1 MATELA
7 KAYVQ
12 IIPSAKGIGKQ
23 IGDEIGGESATA
35 GASAGNRLCNAIK
48 GVIATA
54 AIGKSLGAALT
65 EGAALEQSIGG
76 IETLFKDSAEKV
88 KANAAEAY
96 RTAGMSA
103 NQYMEL
109 TTSFSAS
116 LLQGLGGDT
125 AKAADIA
132 NMALTD
138 MSDNANKMG
147 TDMELI
153 QHAYQ
158 GFARGSYVMLDNLK
172 LGYGGTQAE
181 MERLLKDA
189 QELTGIKYDIN
200 NLSDVYSAIHV
211 IQGELGITGT
221 TAKEAAST
229 LSGSFASM
237 KAAFQNVLGN
247 ITLGLDVGPSLN
259 ALATTITTF
268 LAGNLLPAIWNIL
281 SSLPGALVTF
291 VQALGPQLLTA
302 LSGLFGQISSG
313 FASGGQILSMV
324 SGMITQIGNAIIT
337 NAPMIFQAA
346 NNLITQLK
354 IGIQTQLPQ
363 ILQSGSQ
370 LLTNF
375 VNGILQNIPYLITG
389 AGQVTSNLISTIS
402 GAVPILI
409 QKGGELL
416 MNLVNGILSSL
427 PQIISAGTQAV
438 SSMVSA
444 ITSNLPQI
452 LQSGVQL
459 LLNLVNGIINNLPQ
473 IVSAGAQAVSK
484 LVASIASNLPQILQS
499 GITLIGQLAAG
510 LIRAI
515 PNLVSKIPQI
525 ITSIKDAFLNTDW
538 LSIGKNIISGIANG
552 LANAGSALWDAVRG
566 VLGSFKDKV
575 LSFFGINSPSRWGM
589 YVGEMIDA
597 GLANGISDN
606 ENAIAKAVR
615 SVQDTVSGPF
625 TSDVAYSIRQTGS
638 STVRNDND
646 ITASKLDE
654 LISLLRLRSGSKEE
668 IVINLK
674 DREMARALKEMGVVF
689 A

>member
-132 NMALTD
+132 NMALAD

-281 SSLPGALVTF
+281 SSLPGALATF

-313 FASGGQILSMV
+313 FASGDQMLSAV
-324 SGMITQIGNAIIT
+324 NSMITQI
-337 NAPMIFQAA
+337 QV
-346 NNLITQLK
+346 
-354 IGIQTQLPQ
+354 GIQTQLPTMLQ
-363 ILQSGSQ
+363 EGANILM
-370 LLTNF
+370 NI
-375 VNGILQNIPYLITG
+375 VNGILQNIPMLIAG
-389 AGQVTSNLISTIS
+389 AGQIVTNLINTIS
-402 GAVPILI
+402 SAIPLLM

-416 MNLVNGILSSL
+416 MNLVSGIINNL
-427 PQIISAGTQAV
+427 PQIINAGTQAV
-438 SSMVSA
+438 SSMVGA
-444 ITSNLPQI
+444 IANNLPKI

-459 LLNLVNGIINNLPQ
+459 LLNLVNGIINNLPR

-484 LVASIASNLPQILQS
+484 LAASIARNLPQILQS

-510 LIRAI
+510 LIKAI
-515 PNLVSKIPQI
+515 PNLVSKIPRI
-525 ITSIKDAFLNTDW
+525 ITSVKNAFLDTDW

-552 LANAGSALWDAVRG
+552 LANAGSALWDAVKG

-615 SVQDTVSGPF
+615 SVQNTVSGPF

-638 STVRNDND
+638 TAARNDND
-646 ITASKLDE
+646 TTASKLDE

-674 DREMARALKEMGVVF
+674 HREMARALKEMGVVF
-689 A
+689 V

>member
-35 GASAGNRLCNAIK
+35 GASAGNKLCNSIK

-54 AIGKSLGAALT
+54 AIGKALGAALT

-76 IETLFKDSAEKV
+76 IETLFKDGAEKV

-189 QELTGIKYDIN
+189 QEITGIKYDIS

-229 LSGSFASM
+229 LSGSFTSM
-237 KAAFQNVLGN
+237 KAALQNVLGN

-268 LAGNLLPAIWNIL
+268 LVGNLLPAIWNIL
-281 SSLPGALVTF
+281 SSLPGALLTF
-291 VQALGPQLLTA
+291 IQALGPQLLTA
-302 LSGLFGQISSG
+302 LSELIGQISSG
-313 FASGGQILSMV
+313 FTSGEQILPMV
-324 SGMITQIGNAIIT
+324 SEMITQIGNAIVT
-337 NAPMIFQAA
+337 NAPLIFEAA
-346 NNLITQLK
+346 NNLISQMK
-354 IGIQTQLPQ
+354 MAIQTELPKM
-363 ILQSGSQ
+363 LQEGVNI
-370 LLTNF
+370 LTNI
-375 VNGILQNIPYLITG
+375 VNGILQNLPMLITG
-389 AGQVTSNLISTIS
+389 AGQVISNLLGALTSALPTI
-402 GAVPILI
+402 L
-409 QKGGELL
+409 QKGGE
-416 MNLVNGILSSL
+416 M
-427 PQIISAGTQAV
+427 
-438 SSMVSA
+438 
-444 ITSNLPQI
+444 
-452 LQSGVQL
+452 

-473 IVSAGAQAVSK
+473 IIAAAAQAVLSM
-484 LVASIASNLPQILQS
+484 VASIAQNLPQILQS
-499 GITLIGQLAAG
+499 GITMIGELAAG
-510 LIRAI
+510 LIKAI
-515 PNLVSKIPQI
+515 PTLVGKIPQI
-525 ITSIKDAFLNTDW
+525 ITSVKDAFLNTDW

-552 LANAGSALWDAVRG
+552 LKNAGSALWDAVKG
-566 VLGSFKDKV
+566 VLGSFKDQV
-575 LSFFGINSPSRWGM
+575 LSFFGINSPSRWGI

-625 TSDVAYSIRQTGS
+625 TSDIVHSIRQTGAS
-638 STVRNDND
+638 EKRNSND
-646 ITASKLDE
+646 AAVQKLDE
-654 LISLLRLRSGSKEE
+654 LISLMRLRSGATEE
-668 IVINLK
+668 IIINLK
-674 DREMARALKEMGVVF
+674 DREVARALREMGAVF
-689 A
+689 V

>member
-281 SSLPGALVTF
+281 SSLPGALATF
-291 VQALGPQLLTA
+291 VQALGPQLMTA

-324 SGMITQIGNAIIT
+324 SGMITQ
-337 NAPMIFQAA
+337 
-346 NNLITQLK
+346 LK
-354 IGIQTQLPQ
+354 LGIQTQLPQ

-375 VNGILQNIPYLITG
+375 VNGILQNIPYLTAG

-402 GAVPILI
+402 GVVPLLI

-416 MNLVNGILSSL
+416 MNLANGILSSL

-444 ITSNLPQI
+444 ISSNLPRI

-459 LLNLVNGIINNLPQ
+459 LLNLVNGIINNLPR

-484 LVASIASNLPQILQS
+484 LAASIARNLPQILQS

-510 LIRAI
+510 LIKAI
-515 PNLVSKIPQI
+515 PNLVSKIPRI
-525 ITSIKDAFLNTDW
+525 ITSVKNAFLDTDW

-552 LANAGSALWDAVRG
+552 LANAGSALWDAVKG

-615 SVQDTVSGPF
+615 SVQNTVSGPF

-638 STVRNDND
+638 TAARNDND
-646 ITASKLDE
+646 TTASKLDE

-689 A
+689 V

>member
-1 MATELA
+1 MSTELA

-35 GASAGNRLCNAIK
+35 GVSAGNKLCNAIK

-125 AKAADIA
+125 AKAAEIA

-138 MSDNANKMG
+138 MSDNTNKMG

-172 LGYGGTQAE
+172 LGYGGTKEE
-181 MERLLKDA
+181 MERLLADA
-189 QELTGIKYDIN
+189 QKLTGVKYDIS

-221 TAKEAAST
+221 TAKEAEST

-247 ITLGLDVGPSLN
+247 ITLGLNVGPSLN

-324 SGMITQIGNAIIT
+324 SGMIAQIGNAIVT

-354 IGIQTQLPQ
+354 LGIQTQLPQ

-375 VNGILQNIPYLITG
+375 ANGILQNIPYLIAG
-389 AGQVTSNLISTIS
+389 AGQVASNLISTIS

-444 ITSNLPQI
+444 I
-452 LQSGVQL
+452 
-459 LLNLVNGIINNLPQ
+459 
-473 IVSAGAQAVSK
+473 
-484 LVASIASNLPQILQS
+484 ASNLPQILQS

-510 LIRAI
+510 LIKAI

-525 ITSIKDAFLNTDW
+525 ITSIKDAFLDTDW

-552 LANAGSALWDAVRG
+552 LANAGSALWDAVSG

-575 LSFFGINSPSRWGM
+575 LSFFGINSPSRWGV

-615 SVQDTVSGPF
+615 NVQNTISGPF
-625 TSDVAYSIRQTGS
+625 TSDVAYSIRQTRS
-638 STVRNDND
+638 SAERNNSG

-654 LISLLRLRSGSKEE
+654 LISLLRSQSGTKLE
-668 IVINLK
+668 IVLNLK
-674 DREMARALKEMGVVF
+674 DREVARALREMGVAF
-689 A
+689 Q

>member
-12 IIPSAKGIGKQ
+12 IIPSAKGIQGSIQ
-23 IGDEIGGESATA
+23 QELGGEADSA
-35 GASAGNRLCNAIK
+35 GKSAGNRICNAIK

-54 AIGKSLGAALT
+54 AIGKALGAALT

-76 IETLFKDSAEKV
+76 IETLFKDSADKV
-88 KANAAEAY
+88 KQNAAEAY

-109 TTSFSAS
+109 TTSFAAS
-116 LLQGLGGDT
+116 LMQSLGNDT
-125 AKAADIA
+125 EKAAEISD
-132 NMALTD
+132 MAMTD

-147 TDMELI
+147 TDMERI
-153 QHAYQ
+153 TDAYQ
-158 GFARGSYVMLDNLK
+158 GFAKQNYTMLDNLK
-172 LGYGGTQAE
+172 LGYGGTKTE
-181 MERLLKDA
+181 MERLLADA
-189 QELTGIKYDIN
+189 QKITGVKYDIN

-237 KAAFQNVLGN
+237 KSAFQNVLGE
-247 ITLGLDVGPSLN
+247 ITLGMDIGPSLN
-259 ALATTITTF
+259 ALATTVTTF
-268 LAGNLLPAIWNIL
+268 LADNLLPAIWNIL
-281 SSLPGALVTF
+281 SALPGALVTF
-291 VQALGPQLLTA
+291 VQSLGPKLLTA
-302 LSGLFGQISSG
+302 IMGLFNQIGSGL
-313 FASGGQILSMV
+313 ASGEQILSTV
-324 SGMITQIGNAIIT
+324 NSMITQIKA
-337 NAPMIFQAA
+337 
-346 NNLITQLK
+346 
-354 IGIQTQLPQ
+354 GIQTQLPTM
-363 ILQSGSQ
+363 LQSGADI
-370 LLTNF
+370 LMNI
-375 VNGILQNIPYLITG
+375 VNGILQNLPSLITG
-389 AGQVTSNLISTIS
+389 AGQIVSNLIDTIW
-402 GAVPILI
+402 GAYPILI
-409 QKGGELL
+409 QEGGNLL
-416 MNLVNGILSSL
+416 MNLASGIINNL
-427 PQIISAGTQAV
+427 PQIINAGTQAV
-438 SSMVSA
+438 SSMVGA
-444 ITSNLPQI
+444 IAKNLPKI
-452 LQSGVQL
+452 WQSGVQL
-459 LLNLVNGIINNLPQ
+459 LLNLVNGIINNLPK
-473 IVSAGAQAVSK
+473 IVSAGAQAISK
-484 LVASIASNLPQILQS
+484 LVASIAQHLPQILQS

-525 ITSIKDAFLNTDW
+525 ITSIKNAFLDVDW

-552 LANAGSALWDAVRG
+552 LANAGGALWDAVKD
-566 VLGSFKDKV
+566 VLGGFKDKV
-575 LSFFGINSPSRWGM
+575 LSFFGIKSPSRWGI

-615 SVQDTVSGPF
+615 SIQDTVSGPF

-638 STVRNDND
+638 SMVRNDNNA
-646 ITASKLDE
+646 TSLKLDE
-654 LISLLRLRSGSKEE
+654 LISLLRSRSGSNAE

>member
-12 IIPSAKGIGKQ
+12 IIPSAKGIQGSIQ
-23 IGDEIGGESATA
+23 QELGGETDSA
-35 GASAGNRLCNAIK
+35 GKSAGNRICNAIK

-54 AIGKSLGAALT
+54 AIGKALGAALT

-76 IETLFKDSAEKV
+76 IETLFKDSADKV
-88 KANAAEAY
+88 KQNAAEAY

-103 NQYMEL
+103 NQYMEI

-153 QHAYQ
+153 QNAYQ

-237 KAAFQNVLGN
+237 KSAFQNVLGE
-247 ITLGLDVGPSLN
+247 ITLGMDIGPSLN
-259 ALATTITTF
+259 ALATTVTTF
-268 LAGNLLPAIWNIL
+268 LADNLLPAIWNIL
-281 SSLPGALVTF
+281 SALPGALVTF
-291 VQALGPQLLTA
+291 VQSLGPQLLTA
-302 LSGLFGQISSG
+302 IMGLFNQIGSGL
-313 FASGGQILSMV
+313 ASGEQILSTV
-324 SGMITQIGNAIIT
+324 NSMITQI
-337 NAPMIFQAA
+337 
-346 NNLITQLK
+346 K
-354 IGIQTQLPQ
+354 VGIQTQLPTM
-363 ILQSGSQ
+363 LQSGADI
-370 LLTNF
+370 LMNI
-375 VNGILQNIPYLITG
+375 VNGILQNLPSLIMG
-389 AGQVTSNLISTIS
+389 AGQIVSNLIDTIW
-402 GAVPILI
+402 GAYPILI
-409 QKGGELL
+409 QEGGNLL
-416 MNLVNGILSSL
+416 MNLASGIINNL
-427 PQIISAGTQAV
+427 PQIINAGTQAV
-438 SSMVSA
+438 SSMVGA
-444 ITSNLPQI
+444 IAKNLPKI
-452 LQSGVQL
+452 WQSGVQL
-459 LLNLVNGIINNLPQ
+459 LLNLVNGIINNLPK

-484 LVASIASNLPQILQS
+484 LVASIAQHLPQILQS

-525 ITSIKDAFLNTDW
+525 ITSIKNAFLDIDW
-538 LSIGKNIISGIANG
+538 MSIGKNIISGIANG
-552 LANAGSALWDAVRG
+552 LANAGGALWDAVKD
-566 VLGSFKDKV
+566 VLGGFKDKV
-575 LSFFGINSPSRWGM
+575 LSFFGIKSPSRWGI

-615 SVQDTVSGPF
+615 SIQDTVSGPF

-638 STVRNDND
+638 SMVRNDNNA
-646 ITASKLDE
+646 TSLKLDE
-654 LISLLRLRSGSKEE
+654 LISLLRSRSGSNAE

>member
-23 IGDEIGGESATA
+23 IGDEIGGESSTA
-35 GASAGNRLCNAIK
+35 GTSAGNKLCNAIK
-48 GVIATA
+48 SVIATA
-54 AIGKSLGAALT
+54 AIGKALGAALT

-172 LGYGGTQAE
+172 LGYGGTKEE
-181 MERLLKDA
+181 MERLLADA
-189 QELTGIKYDIN
+189 QKLTGVKYDIS

-229 LSGSFASM
+229 LSGSFESM
-237 KAAFQNVLGN
+237 KAASQNVLGN
-247 ITLGLDVGPSLN
+247 ITLGLDAGPSLN
-259 ALATTITTF
+259 ALATTVTTF

-291 VQALGPQLLTA
+291 IQALAPQLMNA
-302 LSGLFGQISSG
+302 VSGLFSQISSG
-313 FASGGQILSMV
+313 FSSGEQILGMV
-324 SGMITQIGNAIIT
+324 SSMIMQIGNAIMT
-337 NAPMIFQAA
+337 NAPTLFHYAYL
-346 NNLITQLK
+346 LIYQMQDA
-354 IGIQTQLPQ
+354 IESQLPVL
-363 ILQSGSQ
+363 LQEGV
-370 LLTNF
+370 NIIINIA
-375 VNGILQNIPYLITG
+375 NGILQNLPYFITVG
-389 AGQVTSNLISTIS
+389 SQVLSEFISTIAS
-402 GAVPILI
+402 ALPTVL
-409 QKGGELL
+409 QKGAE
-416 MNLVNGILSSL
+416 
-427 PQIISAGTQAV
+427 
-438 SSMVSA
+438 
-444 ITSNLPQI
+444 
-452 LQSGVQL
+452 L

-473 IVSAGAQAVSK
+473 IIAAGAQAVVNLAS
-484 LVASIASNLPQILQS
+484 SIASNLPQILQS

-510 LIRAI
+510 LIKAI

-525 ITSIKDAFLNTDW
+525 ISSIKDAFLNTDW

-552 LANAGSALWDAVRG
+552 LANAGSALWDAAKG

-597 GLANGISDN
+597 GLANGVSDN

-625 TSDVAYSIRQTGS
+625 TSDVAYSIRQTGTS
-638 STVRNDND
+638 AAGNDND
-646 ITASKLDE
+646 TTASKLDE
-654 LISLLRLRSGSKEE
+654 LISLLRLRSGAKEE

-689 A
+689 V

>member
-12 IIPSAKGIGKQ
+12 IIPSAKGIQGSIRQ
-23 IGDEIGGESATA
+23 ELGGEADSA
-35 GASAGNRLCNAIK
+35 GKSAGNRICNAIK

-54 AIGKSLGAALT
+54 AIGKALGAALT

-76 IETLFKDSAEKV
+76 IETLFKDSADKV
-88 KANAAEAY
+88 KQNAAEAY

-103 NQYMEL
+103 NQYMEI

-153 QHAYQ
+153 QNAYQ

-237 KAAFQNVLGN
+237 KSAFQNVLGE
-247 ITLGLDVGPSLN
+247 ITLGMDIGPSLN
-259 ALATTITTF
+259 ALATTVTTF
-268 LAGNLLPAIWNIL
+268 LADNLLPAIWNIL
-281 SSLPGALVTF
+281 SALPGALVTS
-291 VQALGPQLLTA
+291 VQSLGPQLLTA
-302 LSGLFGQISSG
+302 IMGLFNQIGSGL
-313 FASGGQILSMV
+313 ASGEQILSTV
-324 SGMITQIGNAIIT
+324 NSMITQI
-337 NAPMIFQAA
+337 
-346 NNLITQLK
+346 K
-354 IGIQTQLPQ
+354 VGIQTQLPTM
-363 ILQSGSQ
+363 LQSGADI
-370 LLTNF
+370 LMNI
-375 VNGILQNIPYLITG
+375 VNGILQNLPSLIMG
-389 AGQVTSNLISTIS
+389 AGQIVSNLIDTIW
-402 GAVPILI
+402 GAYPILI
-409 QKGGELL
+409 QEGGNLL
-416 MNLVNGILSSL
+416 MNLASGIINNL
-427 PQIISAGTQAV
+427 PQIINAGTQAV
-438 SSMVSA
+438 SSMVGA
-444 ITSNLPQI
+444 IAKNLPKI
-452 LQSGVQL
+452 WQSGVQL
-459 LLNLVNGIINNLPQ
+459 LLNLVNGIINNLPE

-484 LVASIASNLPQILQS
+484 LVASIAQHLPQILQS

-525 ITSIKDAFLNTDW
+525 ITSIKNAFLDIDW
-538 LSIGKNIISGIANG
+538 MLIGKNIISGIANG
-552 LANAGSALWDAVRG
+552 LANAGGALWDAVKD
-566 VLGSFKDKV
+566 VLGGFKDKV
-575 LSFFGINSPSRWGM
+575 LSFFGIKSPSRWGI

-615 SVQDTVSGPF
+615 SIQDTVSGPF

-638 STVRNDND
+638 SMVRNDNNA
-646 ITASKLDE
+646 TSLKLDE
-654 LISLLRLRSGSKEE
+654 LISLLRSRSGSNAE

>member
-23 IGDEIGGESATA
+23 IGDEIGGESSTA
-35 GASAGNRLCNAIK
+35 GASAGNKLCNAIK

-172 LGYGGTQAE
+172 LGYGGTKEE
-181 MERLLKDA
+181 MERLLADA
-189 QELTGIKYDIN
+189 QKLTGVKYDIN

-229 LSGSFASM
+229 LSGSFESM

-259 ALATTITTF
+259 ALATTVTTF

-291 VQALGPQLLTA
+291 IQALGPQLLTA
-302 LSGLFGQISSG
+302 LSGLLGQIGSG

-346 NNLITQLK
+346 NNLIAQLK
-354 IGIQTQLPQ
+354 LGIQTQLPQ

-370 LLTNF
+370 MLTNF
-375 VNGILQNIPYLITG
+375 VNGILQNLPYLIAG
-389 AGQVTSNLISTIS
+389 AGQVRSNLISTIS

-416 MNLVNGILSSL
+416 MNLVNGI
-427 PQIISAGTQAV
+427 
-438 SSMVSA
+438 
-444 ITSNLPQI
+444 
-452 LQSGVQL
+452 
-459 LLNLVNGIINNLPQ
+459 INNLPR

-484 LVASIASNLPQILQS
+484 LAASIASNLPQILQS

-510 LIRAI
+510 LIKAI

-525 ITSIKDAFLNTDW
+525 ITSVKDAFLNTDW

-552 LANAGSALWDAVRG
+552 LANAGSALWDAVKG

-615 SVQDTVSGPF
+615 SVQNTVSGPF

-638 STVRNDND
+638 TAARNDND
-646 ITASKLDE
+646 TTASKLDE

-689 A
+689 V

>member
-23 IGDEIGGESATA
+23 IGDEIGGESTTA
-35 GASAGNRLCNAIK
+35 GTSAGNKLCNAIK
-48 GVIATA
+48 GVIAAA
-54 AIGKSLGAALT
+54 AIGKALGAALT

-172 LGYGGTQAE
+172 LGYGGTKEE
-181 MERLLKDA
+181 MERLLADA
-189 QELTGIKYDIN
+189 QKLTGVKYDIS

-229 LSGSFASM
+229 LSGSFESM

-259 ALATTITTF
+259 ALATTVTTF

-313 FASGGQILSMV
+313 FASGGQIMSMV
-324 SGMITQIGNAIIT
+324 SGMIAQIGNAIVT

-354 IGIQTQLPQ
+354 FGIQTQ
-363 ILQSGSQ
+363 
-370 LLTNF
+370 
-375 VNGILQNIPYLITG
+375 
-389 AGQVTSNLISTIS
+389 
-402 GAVPILI
+402 
-409 QKGGELL
+409 
-416 MNLVNGILSSL
+416 
-427 PQIISAGTQAV
+427 
-438 SSMVSA
+438 
-444 ITSNLPQI
+444 LPQI

-459 LLNLVNGIINNLPQ
+459 LLNLVNGIINNLPR

-484 LVASIASNLPQILQS
+484 LAASIASNLPQILQS

-510 LIRAI
+510 LIKAI

-525 ITSIKDAFLNTDW
+525 ITSIKDAFLNTNW

-552 LANAGSALWDAVRG
+552 LANAGSALWNAVKG

-575 LSFFGINSPSRWGM
+575 LSFFGINSPSRWGI

-606 ENAIAKAVR
+606 ENAITKAVR
-615 SVQDTVSGPF
+615 SVQNIVSGPF

-638 STVRNDND
+638 PAVRNDND
-646 ITASKLDE
+646 TTTSKIDE
-654 LISLLRLRSGSKEE
+654 LISMLRLRSGAKEE

>member
-1 MATELA
+1 MEQALRKGGKLVATELA

-23 IGDEIGGESATA
+23 IGDEIGGESSTA
-35 GASAGNRLCNAIK
+35 GASAGNKLCNAIK

-103 NQYMEL
+103 NKYMEL

-172 LGYGGTQAE
+172 LGYGGTKEE
-181 MERLLKDA
+181 MERLLADA
-189 QELTGIKYDIN
+189 QKLTGVKYDIS

-229 LSGSFASM
+229 LSGSFESM
-237 KAAFQNVLGN
+237 KAAFKNVLGN

-259 ALATTITTF
+259 ALATTVTTF

-291 VQALGPQLLTA
+291 IQALGPQLLTA

-313 FASGGQILSMV
+313 VASGGRILSMV
-324 SGMITQIGNAIIT
+324 SGMIAQIGNAIAT

-346 NNLITQLK
+346 NNLVTQLNL
-354 IGIQTQLPQ
+354 GIQTQLPQ
-363 ILQSGSQ
+363 ILQSGADI
-370 LLTNF
+370 LMNI
-375 VNGILQNIPYLITG
+375 VNGILQNLPLLITG
-389 AGQVTSNLISTIS
+389 AGQVISGLAAAITNLI
-402 GAVPILI
+402 PII
-409 QKGGELL
+409 FWKGGE
-416 MNLVNGILSSL
+416 
-427 PQIISAGTQAV
+427 
-438 SSMVSA
+438 
-444 ITSNLPQI
+444 
-452 LQSGVQL
+452 L
-459 LLNLVNGIINNLPQ
+459 LLNLVNGIINNLPR

-484 LVASIASNLPQILQS
+484 LAASIASNLPQILQS

-510 LIRAI
+510 LIKAI

-525 ITSIKDAFLNTDW
+525 ITSVKDAFLNTDW

-552 LANAGSALWDAVRG
+552 LANAGSALWDAVKG

-615 SVQDTVSGPF
+615 SVQNTVSGPF

-638 STVRNDND
+638 TAARNDND
-646 ITASKLDE
+646 TTASKLDE

-689 A
+689 V

>member
-12 IIPSAKGIGKQ
+12 IIPSAKGIQGSIQ
-23 IGDEIGGESATA
+23 QELGGEADSA
-35 GASAGNRLCNAIK
+35 GKSAGNRICNAIK

-54 AIGKSLGAALT
+54 AIGKALGAALT

-76 IETLFKDSAEKV
+76 IETLFKDSADKV
-88 KANAAEAY
+88 KQNAAEAY

-109 TTSFSAS
+109 TTSFAAS
-116 LLQGLGGDT
+116 LMQSLGNDT
-125 AKAADIA
+125 EKAAEISD
-132 NMALTD
+132 MAMTD

-147 TDMELI
+147 TDMERI
-153 QHAYQ
+153 TDAYQ
-158 GFARGSYVMLDNLK
+158 GFAKQNYTMLDNLK
-172 LGYGGTQAE
+172 LGYGGTKTE
-181 MERLLKDA
+181 MERLLADA
-189 QELTGIKYDIN
+189 QKITGVKYDIN

-237 KAAFQNVLGN
+237 KSAFQNVLGE
-247 ITLGLDVGPSLN
+247 ITLGMDIGPSLN
-259 ALATTITTF
+259 ALATTVTTF
-268 LAGNLLPAIWNIL
+268 LADNLLPAIWNIL
-281 SSLPGALVTF
+281 SALPGALVTF
-291 VQALGPQLLTA
+291 VQSLGPQLLTA
-302 LSGLFGQISSG
+302 IMGLFNQIGSGL
-313 FASGGQILSMV
+313 ASGEQILSTV
-324 SGMITQIGNAIIT
+324 NSMITQI
-337 NAPMIFQAA
+337 
-346 NNLITQLK
+346 K
-354 IGIQTQLPQ
+354 VGIQTQLPTM
-363 ILQSGSQ
+363 LQSGADI
-370 LLTNF
+370 LMNI
-375 VNGILQNIPYLITG
+375 VNGILQNLPSLIMG
-389 AGQVTSNLISTIS
+389 AGQIVSNLIDTIW
-402 GAVPILI
+402 GAYPILI
-409 QKGGELL
+409 QEGGNLL
-416 MNLVNGILSSL
+416 MNLASGIINNL
-427 PQIISAGTQAV
+427 PQIINAGTQAV
-438 SSMVSA
+438 SSMVGA
-444 ITSNLPQI
+444 IAKNLPKI
-452 LQSGVQL
+452 WQSGVQL
-459 LLNLVNGIINNLPQ
+459 LLNLVNGIINNLPK

-484 LVASIASNLPQILQS
+484 LVASIAQHLPQILQS

-525 ITSIKDAFLNTDW
+525 ITSIKNAFLDVDW

-552 LANAGSALWDAVRG
+552 LANAGGALWDAVKD
-566 VLGSFKDKV
+566 VLGGFKDKV
-575 LSFFGINSPSRWGM
+575 LSFFGIKSPSRWGI

-615 SVQDTVSGPF
+615 SIQDTVSGPF
-625 TSDVAYSIRQTGS
+625 TSDVTYSIRQTGS
-638 STVRNDND
+638 SMVRNDNNA
-646 ITASKLDE
+646 TSLKLDE
-654 LISLLRLRSGSKEE
+654 LISLLRSRSGSNAE

>member
-23 IGDEIGGESATA
+23 IGDEIGGESSTA
-35 GASAGNRLCNAIK
+35 GASAGNKLCNAIK

-172 LGYGGTQAE
+172 LGYGGTKEE
-181 MERLLKDA
+181 MERLLADA
-189 QELTGIKYDIN
+189 QKLTGVKYDIS

-229 LSGSFASM
+229 LSGSFESM

-259 ALATTITTF
+259 ALATTVTTF

-324 SGMITQIGNAIIT
+324 SGMIAQIGNAIVT

-354 IGIQTQLPQ
+354 LGIQTQLPQ

-370 LLTNF
+370 LLENF
-375 VNGILQNIPYLITG
+375 VSGILQNLPFLITG
-389 AGQVTSNLISTIS
+389 AGQVISNLISTIS

-416 MNLVNGILSSL
+416 MNLVNGIL
-427 PQIISAGTQAV
+427 
-438 SSMVSA
+438 
-444 ITSNLPQI
+444 
-452 LQSGVQL
+452 
-459 LLNLVNGIINNLPQ
+459 NNLPR

-484 LVASIASNLPQILQS
+484 LAASIASNLPQILQS

-510 LIRAI
+510 LIKAI

-525 ITSIKDAFLNTDW
+525 ITSVKDAFLNTDW
-538 LSIGKNIISGIANG
+538 ISIGKNIISGIANG
-552 LANAGSALWDAVRG
+552 LANAGSALWDAVKG

-615 SVQDTVSGPF
+615 SVQNTVSGPF

-638 STVRNDND
+638 TAARNDND
-646 ITASKLDE
+646 TTASKLDE

-689 A
+689 V